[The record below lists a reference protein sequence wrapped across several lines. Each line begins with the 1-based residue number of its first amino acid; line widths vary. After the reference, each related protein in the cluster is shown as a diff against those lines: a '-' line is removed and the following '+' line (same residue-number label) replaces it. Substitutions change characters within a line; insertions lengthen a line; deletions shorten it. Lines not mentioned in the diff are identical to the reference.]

1 MEIKEIVKSF
11 IVSTMIMGEK
21 GANLDDTF
29 SLIEN
34 GVLDSLG
41 IMKLIQ
47 FIEEK
52 FSLSIDDEDILPE
65 NFENIESISRF
76 INRSISGKTTP
87 KEMA

>member
-1 MEIKEIVKSF
+1 MKTEEIVRDF
-11 IVSTMIMGEK
+11 IVSTMTIGDH
-21 GANLDDTF
+21 GNHLDDTF

-52 FSLSIDDEDILPE
+52 FSFSIEDEDVLPE
-65 NFENIESISRF
+65 NFENIESISNF
-76 INRSISGKTTP
+76 INRSVSK
-87 KEMA
+87 KNH